1 MSSITGL
8 RPLKGT
14 SIINTGFIALN
25 NDLNQGTTGQVIKS
39 NGPGVA
45 VTWEDETIHPAQ
57 EPLTMGTNVT
67 LTSGNAA
74 YDGSIAEI
82 INSTQRTNAPLTMGT
97 NLNLTSGQASYDGD
111 NADTINLDVDLSIT
125 SLQIGTGTTY
135 TENMSLAIGAIY
147 VELENLNE
155 DLFTNGDDGD
165 QTGEIQ
171 GGASFV
177 ASGDGTGGAGSS
189 GFNSNAFPY
198 PTPRYFLYTG
208 NNTRLL
214 RTKSIRSLITGG
226 GTITIAWIQGNS
238 SNGGENPDN
247 NENLLFE
254 TIQSNGT
261 TVITSS
267 VISLGND
274 SYVGAEFSVYRYTL
288 SAADILSGYYFGFRQ
303 NSSNG
308 GNFDN
313 YGIKYISFS
322 SGAVADIRIF
332 NLPTSLPTESG
343 RVWNNNGIL
352 NIN

>member
-8 RPLKGT
+8 SPLKGT
-14 SIINTGFIALN
+14 SLTNSGFIALN
-25 NDLNQGTTGQVIKS
+25 NNLNQGTIGQIIKS
-39 NGPGVA
+39 NGPGQA
-45 VTWEDETIHPAQ
+45 VSWENDTVHPAQ
-57 EPLTMGTNVT
+57 EPLTMGTNVS

-74 YDGSIAEI
+74 YDGSVAEI
-82 INSTQRTNAPLTMGT
+82 INSTQRTNEPLTMGT

-111 NADTINLDVDLSIT
+111 DADTINVNTALNIT

-135 TENMSLAIGAIY
+135 TENMRDAIGAKF

-171 GGASFV
+171 GGALFTTS
-177 ASGDGTGGAGSS
+177 GTGIGSTG
-189 GFNSNAFPY
+189 GFKSDANPY

-208 NNTRLL
+208 SNTRLL

-226 GTITIAWIQGNS
+226 GTITIAWIQGNN
-238 SNGGENPDN
+238 SNGGENADN

-254 TIQSNGT
+254 TIQADGT

-274 SYVGAEFSVYRYTL
+274 VYVGDEFSVFHYTL

-303 NSSNG
+303 NSSNAG
-308 GNFDN
+308 TFDN

-322 SGAVADIRIF
+322 SGTNADIRIF

-343 RVWNNNGIL
+343 RVWNNNGVL